1 VTDPKT
7 KALLKARAAEAAGQH
22 AEAIELFKA
31 GGLVEDAARVLAAA
45 GKPLEAAQLLLSS
58 LGVKPSQVGTLEVK
72 LKARA
77 MKAAIQLVRA
87 GELQQGVE
95 IFVALGER
103 ARAVQALERA
113 GDHAGVAKLLS
124 ASSSPGAPAAIPGR
138 SARPPSSGA
147 LPATGL
153 ADSPVI
159 AQKLEA
165 TGRGE
170 EALEM
175 WLRLKRFNEG
185 ARLAKSLGRMHEAA
199 TLFADAGMPLDAAQI
214 FLQLG
219 EKQRCLEMLLLV
231 GKGDRRY
238 RQAAL
243 DAAGIAIELDQVGGS
258 LHPFLTPL
266 LEGGPLS
273 DKEFELFDE
282 LSRLFLR
289 HDAPGLARLS
299 LEKLVEKK
307 PRFRDAARR
316 LAALS
321 REGREEP
328 TRPGSGGAAPAPA
341 RAGSMFA
348 ADPLDLGG
356 LPEYVVPPPQEE
368 TGAHAEAGLAEAD
381 LEELP
386 AEEGGGASG
395 QGGDLFFGGV
405 PQPFEELEPI
415 LDLDEPL
422 PPSRP
427 PPAKAAAPASPAAPP
442 AAASPPG
449 AAQRTSATSNPPPPG
464 PARPAP
470 VAQPAPAA
478 PARAAPAPIAAGVP
492 PAVAAALA
500 AKSGALRTSNP
511 TARPPSAVFAPGL
524 LVANRYRLEQKIGQ
538 GGMAAVFR
546 ATDLELEEQVAL
558 KVFSMTEATDVAVA
572 RFKLELKLSRQL
584 SHPNIIRL
592 YDIGLHDGHRYISME
607 LLRGRSLK
615 ARMAEPFD
623 FIEALRLL
631 EQACAA
637 LQAAHDQGV
646 IHRDV
651 KPDNFFLTSE
661 GVLKVMDFGIAKH
674 QAAQSVTVVGSIAG
688 TPAYMSPEQISN
700 FSTVSHKTDLYALGV
715 ILYEV
720 FTGTQPF
727 NHPELV
733 PLLLLHVNQ
742 LPEPPRQRNPGIP
755 EELEA
760 VILKLL
766 EKDPARRHQAA
777 QDVAED
783 LARIRRSYG
792 G

>member
-1 VTDPKT
+1 MADPIT

-31 GGLVEDAARVLAAA
+31 SGHLEDAARVLAQA
-45 GKPLEAAQLLLSS
+45 GKPLEAAQLLLGS
-58 LGVKPSQVGTLEVK
+58 LGVKPAQVGTLEVK

-87 GELQQGVE
+87 GELQQAVE
-95 IFVALGER
+95 LFVALGER

-113 GDHAGVAKLLS
+113 GDHAGVARLL
-124 ASSSPGAPAAIPGR
+124 SSSPAPGASTVLPGR
-138 SARPPSSGA
+138 GGRPAPSGP

-175 WLRLKRFNEG
+175 WLRLKRFNEA
-185 ARLAKSLGRMHEAA
+185 ARLSKSLGRLHEAA
-199 TLFADAGMPLDAAQI
+199 THFADAGMPLDAAQI
-214 FLQLG
+214 FQELG

-231 GKGDRRY
+231 GRGDRRY
-238 RQAAL
+238 RKAAL
-243 DAAGIAIELDQVGGS
+243 EAAVIAVELDQVGGS

-289 HDAPGLARLS
+289 HDAPLLARVA
-299 LEKLVEKK
+299 LEKMVEKK
-307 PRFRDAARR
+307 PRFRDAAKR
-316 LAALS
+316 LAALT
-321 REGREEP
+321 REGREQP
-328 TRPGSGGAAPAPA
+328 SRTGAAGAAPAQ
-341 RAGSMFA
+341 AGAGAMFG

-356 LPEYVVPPPQEE
+356 LPEYVVPPPVEGE
-368 TGAHAEAGLAEAD
+368 AELGEAD
-381 LEELP
+381 LEEVAVEAHP
-386 AEEGGGASG
+386 EASAEASG
-395 QGGDLFFGGV
+395 QGGGDLFFGEV

-427 PPAKAAAPASPAAPP
+427 PPAKAPPAAAPAPGQRTAAVDAPVPAVPAKPPPAAPP
-442 AAASPPG
+442 AVAPFSAA
-449 AAQRTSATSNPPPPG
+449 
-464 PARPAP
+464 
-470 VAQPAPAA
+470 
-478 PARAAPAPIAAGVP
+478 VP

-500 AKSGALRTSNP
+500 AKGAALRSSNP
-511 TARPPSAVFAPGL
+511 VVKPPSAAFSPGL

-538 GGMAAVFR
+538 GGMASVFR

-623 FIEALRLL
+623 FLEALRLL
-631 EQACAA
+631 EQAGAA

-700 FSTVSHKTDLYALGV
+700 FSAVSHKTDLYALGV

-727 NHPELV
+727 SHPELV

-766 EKDPARRHQAA
+766 QKDPARRHQAA

>member
-22 AEAIELFKA
+22 AEAVELFKA
-31 GGLVEDAARVLAAA
+31 AGNLEDAARVLSAA
-45 GKPLEAAQLLLSS
+45 GKPLEAAQLLLGS
-58 LGVKPSQVGTLEVK
+58 LGVKPSQVGTLEVR

-113 GDHAGVAKLLS
+113 GDHAGVARLLS
-124 ASSSPGAPAAIPGR
+124 ASSNPGAPAVIPGR
-138 SARPPSSGA
+138 GARPTPSGA

-175 WLRLKRFNEG
+175 WLRLKRFNEA
-185 ARLAKSLGRMHEAA
+185 ARLAKSLGRMQEAA

-214 FLQLG
+214 FQQLG

-231 GKGDRRY
+231 GRGDRRY

-243 DAAGIAIELDQVGGS
+243 DAAAIAVELDQVGGS

-289 HDAPGLARLS
+289 HDAPGLARMA
-299 LEKLVEKK
+299 LEKMVEKK
-307 PRFRDAARR
+307 PRYRDAARR

-321 REGREEP
+321 REGRDEP
-328 TRPGSGGAAPAPA
+328 ARVAAAPREARGGAL
-341 RAGSMFA
+341 FA

-356 LPEYVVPPPQEE
+356 LPEYVVPPPEAGSEDGAAGDGLQE
-368 TGAHAEAGLAEAD
+368 AEAELVEAD
-381 LEELP
+381 L
-386 AEEGGGASG
+386 AEPDAQESGSGRPSG

-427 PPAKAAAPASPAAPP
+427 PPAKEPPAAAPATAARPAPGAAPVRSQAKAAPAAPP
-442 AAASPPG
+442 S
-449 AAQRTSATSNPPPPG
+449 
-464 PARPAP
+464 
-470 VAQPAPAA
+470 A
-478 PARAAPAPIAAGVP
+478 PARAAAAPPPAAAGVP
-492 PAVAAALA
+492 AAVAAALA
-500 AKSGALRTSNP
+500 AKGAALRTSNP
-511 TARPPSAVFAPGL
+511 VGKPPSAAFAPGL

-538 GGMAAVFR
+538 GGMASVFR

-623 FIEALRLL
+623 FLEALRLL

-727 NHPELV
+727 SHPELV

-742 LPEPPRQRNPGIP
+742 QPEPPRQRNPGIP

-766 EKDPARRHQAA
+766 EKDPARRHANA